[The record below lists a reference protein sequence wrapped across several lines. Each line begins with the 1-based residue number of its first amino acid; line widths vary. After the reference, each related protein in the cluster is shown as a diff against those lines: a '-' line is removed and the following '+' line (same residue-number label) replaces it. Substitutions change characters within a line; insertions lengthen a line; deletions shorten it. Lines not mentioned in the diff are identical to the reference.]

1 MCKLAGLFLC
11 IIDALNAH
19 FVNARKQIQILR
31 ANIWLRN
38 KHGLSLTYQLSE
50 RSKKL
55 KFKIMKNAIETKPAF
70 LFQDKNEI
78 IAERDRM
85 EANWSDSMRPR
96 MQALSMI
103 SVRKFGVTISN
114 LK

>member
-1 MCKLAGLFLC
+1 
-11 IIDALNAH
+11 
-19 FVNARKQIQILR
+19 
-31 ANIWLRN
+31 
-38 KHGLSLTYQLSE
+38 
-50 RSKKL
+50 
-55 KFKIMKNAIETKPAF
+55 MKNAIETKPAF